1 MRTRITAL
9 IVAAAALAAG
19 AAAHA
24 APIPVATYTFQ
35 SMDDVNAFQKVF
47 GDACKRKWAG
57 NMALAIGVGEGTNS
71 CAFRSSVLADSSDA
85 HPDQGLSATVTVGAG
100 KAKKLQK
107 KAFVGVGVRRSD
119 TAGYVLRILPFAH
132 KWQYIR
138 DPEGEAGAQ
147 IVTSGSGK
155 FIKVGTKPNIIA
167 IQAFSQG
174 GASTSLTATV
184 NGRAVVSTSDAAE
197 DQPAGRQNIVTA
209 GAKGSGAGTGISGIF
224 DQVIVQVPNPF
235 G

>member
-1 MRTRITAL
+1 MRTRMTAL

-24 APIPVATYTFQ
+24 APIPVATYAFQ
-35 SMDDVNAFQKVF
+35 SQDDVNAFQKVF
-47 GDACKRKWAG
+47 GDACKRKWAN
-57 NMALAIGVGEGTNS
+57 NMAMSIRVGEGTNS

-85 HPDQGLSATVTVGAG
+85 HPDQGLSATVTMAAG
-100 KAKKLQK
+100 TPKLQK

-119 TAGYVLRILPFAH
+119 DAGYVLRILPFAH
-132 KWQYIR
+132 KWQYLR

-167 IQAFSQG
+167 IQAFSLG

-184 NGRAVVSTSDAAE
+184 NGRAVVSTTDSAE
-197 DQPAGRQNIVTA
+197 DQPAGRQNVVTA
-209 GAKGSGAGTGISGIF
+209 GAKGSGAGTGIAGIF